1 MGNNL
6 LSENKTDIM
15 TRKRKL
21 LFIMAGI
28 FILLVISYIS
38 ISLYYNTH
46 FYMNTTIN
54 GIETSNMT
62 VEQAE
67 EVIQKE
73 FKSYSL
79 SLVGRNDLT
88 DQLNG
93 RDFNI
98 YARFDGSLEDLL
110 DSQNSFMWISA
121 LFKNPEL
128 EIRTVPEYDEDL
140 LRDLVSNLTYFQEE
154 NMVEPVNAYI
164 SEYSKE
170 KGYEIIPEVPGAW
183 VDYNILFESIKAAI
197 DNLEP
202 MISLEEIGC
211 YKRPEIVSDSP
222 NLVRAVNEL
231 NKIAGAEIVY
241 EFGEDTEILDGT
253 LISEW
258 LSISEDYNVILDET
272 GVKEYVDYIGKTYNT
287 FGRTRTFKTSYGTTI
302 KVKGGDYG
310 WWLNRPL
317 EFTELIKLILAG
329 EKVKK
334 EPAYYQTAQQ
344 YGPDDIG
351 DTYVEVSLKAQH
363 LFFYKNGKLILETDI
378 VSGNLAKG
386 HGTPTGTF
394 PIQYKER
401 NAILNGEDYSTPVD
415 YWMPFYRGIGFHDAS
430 WRSEFGGDIYKTRGS
445 HGCINMPP
453 KAAKILFEHIQRGVA
468 VVVY

>member
-121 LFKNPEL
+121 LFKIPSWRSEL
-128 EIRTVPEYDEDL
+128 CQSMMKTFK
-140 LRDLVSNLTYFQEE
+140 DLVSNQPTFRKRTWLSQS
-154 NMVEPVNAYI
+154 MP
-164 SEYSKE
+164 
-170 KGYEIIPEVPGAW
+170 
-183 VDYNILFESIKAAI
+183 
-197 DNLEP
+197 
-202 MISLEEIGC
+202 ISL
-211 YKRPEIVSDSP
+211 
-222 NLVRAVNEL
+222 N
-231 NKIAGAEIVY
+231 
-241 EFGEDTEILDGT
+241 
-253 LISEW
+253 
-258 LSISEDYNVILDET
+258 T
-272 GVKEYVDYIGKTYNT
+272 G
-287 FGRTRTFKTSYGTTI
+287 
-302 KVKGGDYG
+302 KG
-310 WWLNRPL
+310 L
-317 EFTELIKLILAG
+317 
-329 EKVKK
+329 
-334 EPAYYQTAQQ
+334 
-344 YGPDDIG
+344 
-351 DTYVEVSLKAQH
+351 
-363 LFFYKNGKLILETDI
+363 
-378 VSGNLAKG
+378 
-386 HGTPTGTF
+386 
-394 PIQYKER
+394 
-401 NAILNGEDYSTPVD
+401 
-415 YWMPFYRGIGFHDAS
+415 
-430 WRSEFGGDIYKTRGS
+430 
-445 HGCINMPP
+445 
-453 KAAKILFEHIQRGVA
+453 
-468 VVVY
+468 